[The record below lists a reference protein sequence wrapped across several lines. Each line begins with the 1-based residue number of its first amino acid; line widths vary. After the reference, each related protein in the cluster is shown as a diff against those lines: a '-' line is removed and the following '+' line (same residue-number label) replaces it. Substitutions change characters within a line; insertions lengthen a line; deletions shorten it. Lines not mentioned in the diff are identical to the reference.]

1 MNKKYL
7 IMSIILLILSISYTL
22 LIKNIDVA
30 PIGPNNSEVGF
41 SHINETVHD
50 ITKVNMIWYYIT
62 NYLGILPFFLV
73 AYYGLLGLK
82 QLLVEK
88 NLKKVDIKLIIL
100 GIFYFTFA
108 IIYLLFEKIV
118 INCRPVL
125 FDGKLEASYPSSH
138 TMLAIFVCGS
148 SLLMSKY
155 FIKNEKARKI
165 VNIITAIV
173 MVAIIVGRTISGVH
187 WATDILGGMIIG
199 LFLLYSLKAAIS
211 YIEK

>member
-1 MNKKYL
+1 M
-7 IMSIILLILSISYTL
+7 
-22 LIKNIDVA
+22 A
-30 PIGPNNSEVGF
+30 PIGPNISEVGF